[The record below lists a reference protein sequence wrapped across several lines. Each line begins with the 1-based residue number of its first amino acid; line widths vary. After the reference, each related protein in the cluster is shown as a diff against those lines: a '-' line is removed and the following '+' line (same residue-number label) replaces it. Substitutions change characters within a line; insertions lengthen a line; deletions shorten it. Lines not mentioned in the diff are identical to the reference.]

1 MNLVRW
7 VRFRYQNVGLLSMDD
22 EAPSPDGTLRT
33 RLANLGYALVS
44 RLLYPL
50 VIGTVILF
58 ILFEVFSS
66 VSGIGAA
73 ELIGIMGGEA

>member
-1 MNLVRW
+1 MKEYRP
-7 VRFRYQNVGLLSMDD
+7 LSMDD
-22 EAPSPDGTLRT
+22 VAPSPDDTLLT
-33 RLANLGYALVS
+33 RLANRGYALVS

-58 ILFEVFSS
+58 ILFKVFSS
-66 VSGIGAA
+66 DSSFGAA

>member
-1 MNLVRW
+1 
-7 VRFRYQNVGLLSMDD
+7 MDD
-22 EAPSPDGTLRT
+22 EAPSPDDTLLV
-33 RLANLGYALVS
+33 RLANHGYALVR

-58 ILFEVFSS
+58 ILFKVFSS
-66 VSGIGAA
+66 DSSFGAA

>member
-1 MNLVRW
+1 MKEYRP
-7 VRFRYQNVGLLSMDD
+7 LSMDD
-22 EAPSPDGTLRT
+22 VAPSPDDTLLT
-33 RLANLGYALVS
+33 RLANRGYALVS

-58 ILFEVFSS
+58 ILFKVFSS
-66 VSGIGAA
+66 YSSFGAA